1 MIRTLRAHCTALGNT
16 GYTNTH
22 FYSLYS
28 GPWCHLHA
36 GGVVV
41 GVVVHHAVAAD
52 LLLAHAALLLVG
64 LKTQHYH
71 GHPLLVLQTI
81 HRFHNRFSHMKLGR

>member
-1 MIRTLRAHCTALGNT
+1 MIRTLRAQHTR
-16 GYTNTH
+16 YTNTH
-22 FYSLYS
+22 LYSFYS

-41 GVVVHHAVAAD
+41 GVVVHHAVSAD

-71 GHPLLVLQTI
+71 GHPLLSV
-81 HRFHNRFSHMKLGR
+81 HNFPS